1 VAHTDQERGRQQL
14 ARGRPGEATS
24 SLRTACL
31 HWLVTGNAGLLGKT
45 LTGLAEALRQPGQS
59 DLAEQVLVSA
69 RDGRLTAPQ
78 LAALVPLTT
87 GSEAAPPQDGHP
99 R

>member
-1 VAHTDQERGRQQL
+1 MPPTPRTQQS
-14 ARGRPGEATS
+14 PS

-31 HWLVTGNAGLLGKT
+31 HWLVTGNAGLLGKI
-45 LTGLAEALRQPGQS
+45 LTGLAEALRQTGQS
-59 DLAEQVLVSA
+59 DLAEQVLVSV

-87 GSEAAPPQDGHP
+87 GSEAAPLQDGHP